1 MVLLFNGATFK
12 FPIKKLLKESTN
24 PKLCQY
30 LNRILE
36 EKFEFTP
43 EEEVEFAQLCCQSK
57 NFSKISIKSI
67 SCPLLFAEDEN

>member
-30 LNRILE
+30 LNRISE

-57 NFSKISIKSI
+57 NFPNISIKST
-67 SCPLLFAEDEN
+67 SCPLLFAADEN